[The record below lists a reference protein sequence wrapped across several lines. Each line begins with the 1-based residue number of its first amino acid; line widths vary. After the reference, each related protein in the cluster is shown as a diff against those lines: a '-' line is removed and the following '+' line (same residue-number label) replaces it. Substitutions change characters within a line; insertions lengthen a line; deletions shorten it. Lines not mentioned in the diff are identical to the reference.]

1 MNKITLLYGLFV
13 LAAGFHPVLAAEQS
27 AQPLRTDSTKSI
39 YLPVDTEQSVV
50 KWRGTEMRGSDSHE
64 GILKLRE
71 GHQVLEGGQLTSV
84 FFSTILLLLNQ

>member
-50 KWRGTEMRGSDSHE
+50 KWRGTEIHE